1 VKVLLTGGTGFLGK
15 NVARRLAAAGHEVR
29 VLARANSNLE
39 GLPAGVDV
47 ARGDVTDAA
56 SFVRAADGCRAV
68 LHMAALVKMWVPDAS
83 EFERVNV
90 GGFRNALAAARQ
102 AGARLV
108 YTSSFIAV
116 GPAGPEP
123 ADESRVHDLRR
134 FRNHYERTKAQA
146 DVLAREAAAA
156 GEDVVLL
163 YPGVVYGPGEL
174 TEANLVVKMV
184 RDHLTGRLPAL
195 VGPGDRLW
203 SYTFADD
210 VAAAHVAALERGRA
224 GERYFLCGE
233 NASRTDFF
241 ARLEALTGV
250 PAPRRH
256 IPFAVASV
264 LGRLLHLWADL
275 TGAPPE
281 LTEDVVAVFREHWAY
296 RSGKA
301 QAELGYRC
309 TPLAE
314 GLGATLEWLRSSQ
327 LVPAGPSR

>member
-1 VKVLLTGGTGFLGK
+1 MKVLLTGGTGFLGK

-29 VLARANSNLE
+29 LLARASSNLSE
-39 GLPAGVDV
+39 LPPGVEIV
-47 ARGDVTDAA
+47 RGDVVDAA
-56 SFVRAADGCRAV
+56 AFAAAAQGCGAV
-68 LHMAALVKMWVPDAS
+68 VHMAALVKMWVPDAD
-83 EFERVNV
+83 EFDRVNV
-90 GGFRNALAAARQ
+90 GGLRNALAAARQ

-123 ADESRVHDLRR
+123 VDESRVHDLKS
-134 FRNHYERTKAQA
+134 FRNHYERTKALA

-156 GEDVVLL
+156 GQDVVIL

-184 RDHLTGRLPAL
+184 RDHLQGRLPAL

-210 VAAAHVAALERGRA
+210 VAAAHVTALERGRA

-233 NASRTDFF
+233 NASLTDFF
-241 ARLEALTGV
+241 RRLEALTGV

-256 IPFAVASV
+256 IPFAVAAL
-264 LGRLLHLWADL
+264 LGRALYLWAEL

-281 LTEDVVAVFREHWAY
+281 LTQDVVAVFREHWAY
-296 RSGKA
+296 QSGKA
-301 QAELGYRC
+301 ESELGYRC
-309 TPLAE
+309 RPLAD
-314 GLGATLEWLRSSQ
+314 GLQKTVEWLRASQ
-327 LVPAGPSR
+327 LVPAGPRA